1 MTPFWAVYH
10 RNPQMQFKAPKAPA
24 DLKSEIEA
32 NAVLEGLEETHQILQ
47 ENLLQAQQ
55 RQTKY
60 ASSKQITF
68 EVGNQVSLSTKYF
81 RTTRPSKKLDY
92 KRTAPY
98 TLSMIINKNS
108 YNLDLPNTMRNHNVF
123 HVSLLNPYVPPI
135 EG

>member
-10 RNPQMQFKAPKAPA
+10 RNPQMQFKAPNAPA

-32 NAVLEGLEETHQILQ
+32 DAVLEGLEETHQILR

-68 EVGNQVSLSTKYF
+68 EVGNLV
-81 RTTRPSKKLDY
+81 
-92 KRTAPY
+92 
-98 TLSMIINKNS
+98 
-108 YNLDLPNTMRNHNVF
+108 
-123 HVSLLNPYVPPI
+123 
-135 EG
+135 